1 MQSPFL
7 VLLEIG
13 TSFGIGLY
21 TALSP
26 CLFPLLPLF
35 LLRTLSSSNS
45 RRRAVTITLVLVAG
59 ILASL
64 AIFWAISGLIG
75 IYLVQNKS
83 LIQAVFGV
91 VIIIFGIIT
100 VSDKLRQRLGISG
113 MNLAQPPENPS
124 SLASVFAIGLGY
136 SLMAAPCS
144 GSALFAAFIF
154 FGSQANVLL
163 LGVLFVAMAIG
174 VGIPYLLIALI
185 SSEGRDKLA
194 SSFASYARYVEIA
207 VGVLLVVMGV
217 VLMLPY
223 FGILVF

>member
-64 AIFWAISGLIG
+64 AVFWAISGLIG

-144 GSALFAAFIF
+144 GPALFAAFIF